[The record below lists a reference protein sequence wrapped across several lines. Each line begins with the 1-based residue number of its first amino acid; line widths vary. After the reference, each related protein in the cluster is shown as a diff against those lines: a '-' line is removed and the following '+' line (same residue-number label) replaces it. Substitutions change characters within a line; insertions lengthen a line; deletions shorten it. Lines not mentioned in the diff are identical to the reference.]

1 MAYLPTPSA
10 ETGFAAGLKMTN
22 WPGGVRQAP
31 RYAVPGLPALLFAH
45 GTWAGIAQVD
55 ETVMRN
61 VTIVPFNVHP
71 STGGEVYLH
80 RLGIGRGGGQMKRGL
95 HIFSIA

>member
-1 MAYLPTPSA
+1 LSSRLKNHQLARRTARRVAGTTSSFPS
-10 ETGFAAGLKMTN
+10 
-22 WPGGVRQAP
+22 
-31 RYAVPGLPALLFAH
+31 LLFAH
-45 GTWAGIAQVD
+45 GARAGIAQVD

-61 VTIVPFNVHP
+61 VTIVPFNVHA
-71 STGGEVYLH
+71 STGCEVYLD